1 MDLAMLGR
9 TLRLVAAA
17 ACFTLGVLVL
27 ALGLAPRL
35 LAPTAREAP
44 PTVLEPLSELD
55 AQMLPALDAPASDP
69 PADLVV
75 YVSGAVFFPDVYQL
89 PPGAR
94 VKDLVEAAG
103 GLRPDAAGEHVN
115 LAEPLSDA
123 QHIHIPTL
131 AERSAAPA
139 SPAGAAAPAGGLL
152 DLNRASAADL
162 EELPG
167 IGPTLAERIVARRTD
182 QGPFRAVEELR
193 EVTGIGDKLFAQIAP
208 LVTVEP

>member
-9 TLRLVAAA
+9 APRLVAAA
-17 ACFTLGVLVL
+17 ACFALGVLVL

-44 PTVLEPLSELD
+44 PTVLEPLSALD
-55 AQMLPALDAPASDP
+55 EPMLPALDAPASDP

-75 YVSGAVFFPDVYQL
+75 YVSGAVFYPDVYQL

-103 GLRPDAAGEHVN
+103 GLRPDAAGERVN

-123 QHIHIPTL
+123 QHIHIPTTTEL
-131 AERSAAPA
+131 SAAPA
-139 SPAGAAAPAGGLL
+139 PAAGAAAAAGGLL

-167 IGPTLAERIVARRTD
+167 IGPTLAERIITRRTEE
-182 QGPFRAVEELR
+182 GPFRAVEELR
-193 EVTGIGDKLFAQIAP
+193 EVSGIGDKLFAQIAP
-208 LVTVEP
+208 LVTVGP